1 MGNKL
6 LICLKK
12 IARFNIL
19 IITNSCELIFV
30 IYTDF
35 ESNLKQFQKPD
46 KDNTDAENDNAD
58 ESYTDKYQ
66 EHIV

>member
-1 MGNKL
+1 MSEKDSEVQYINHHKQL
-6 LICLKK
+6 R
-12 IARFNIL
+12 AH
-19 IITNSCELIFV
+19 FV

-58 ESYTDKYQ
+58 
-66 EHIV
+66 